1 MLLPLLLFAIVLLSI
16 AACLNEGIIYILRN
30 AINDK
35 DDDDVSG
42 REESQN
48 IRNKPP
54 LYTEPYTYYMGTN
67 KYKTYKKQ
75 KRTRWQEEFDFN

>member
-42 REESQN
+42 REERRN
-48 IRNKPP
+48 IRNESVQF
-54 LYTEPYTYYMGTN
+54 EPYTYYMGTN
-67 KYKTYKKQ
+67 KNKKYKKQ

>member
-16 AACLNEGIIYILRN
+16 AACLNEGVIYILRN

-42 REESQN
+42 REERRN
-48 IRNKPP
+48 IRNESVQF
-54 LYTEPYTYYMGTN
+54 EPYTYYMGTN
-67 KYKTYKKQ
+67 KNKTYKKQ

>member
-35 DDDDVSG
+35 DDDDDVSG
-42 REESQN
+42 REERRN
-48 IRNKPP
+48 IRNESVQF
-54 LYTEPYTYYMGTN
+54 EPYTYYMGTN
-67 KYKTYKKQ
+67 KNKTYKKQ
-75 KRTRWQEEFDFN
+75 KRTRLQEEFDFN

>member
-35 DDDDVSG
+35 DDDDDVSG
-42 REESQN
+42 REERRN
-48 IRNKPP
+48 IRNESVQF
-54 LYTEPYTYYMGTN
+54 EPYTYYMGTN
-67 KYKTYKKQ
+67 KNKTYKKQ

>member
-35 DDDDVSG
+35 DDDDDVSG
-42 REESQN
+42 REERRN
-48 IRNKPP
+48 IRNESVQFK
-54 LYTEPYTYYMGTN
+54 PYTYYMGTN
-67 KYKTYKKQ
+67 KNKTYKKQ

>member
-42 REESQN
+42 REESRN

-54 LYTEPYTYYMGTN
+54 LYSEPYTYYMGTN
-67 KYKTYKKQ
+67 KNKTYKKQ

>member
-42 REESQN
+42 REERRN
-48 IRNKPP
+48 VRNKPP
-54 LYTEPYTYYMGTN
+54 LYTEPYIYYMGTN
-67 KYKTYKKQ
+67 NNRTYKKQ